1 HAEPRPVRD
10 PKQGRDLRVDQ
21 GVPRARALTLIS
33 LREGGRAMTWF
44 RSVAAAVGLVVTIG
58 LGAVALTRAQPPDK
72 GERPGAS
79 PRQKLRERLVQLRTE
94 VEVLRLERDAGRA
107 EILDAM
113 KQQRELRWTKGVTE
127 AQADSISKFIV
138 EKKATFAQVVKE
150 LNEKQLDLD
159 D

>member
-1 HAEPRPVRD
+1 
-10 PKQGRDLRVDQ
+10 
-21 GVPRARALTLIS
+21 
-33 LREGGRAMTWF
+33 MTWF

-72 GERPGAS
+72 GERPAAS

-127 AQADSISKFIV
+127 AQADSISKFIA

-159 D
+159 DAERRYAETR